1 MIINHKYKFIFIH
14 VPKCAGTAIKRALY
28 PYCDKWDQFLGGHP
42 DKPERIDNMHK
53 HSTAMEIKGYA
64 TPERWEEYFTFSFVR
79 NPLARMLSLYNW
91 WQKVPGGFEPE
102 KKEIISKLSF
112 KEFVFSDY
120 NGYSQVHFLAS
131 KAKKDTFVSAQN
143 RIELDFI
150 GRQESVKRDF
160 AYFCGLNKLP
170 QIELNIHNATRTDE
184 QQGDFRY
191 HKEFYDEESTREVKR
206 KFAEDFETFGYK

>member
-14 VPKCAGTAIKRALY
+14 VPKCAGTSIKRALY

-42 DKPERIDNMHK
+42 DKPERIDNVHK
-53 HSTAMEIKGYA
+53 HSTAMEIKAYA

-79 NPLARMLSLYNW
+79 NPLARIVSLYNW
-91 WQKVPGGFEPE
+91 WHKTDGEFDPE
-102 KKEIISKLSF
+102 LKAKIGDMSF

-120 NGYSQVHFLAS
+120 NGCSQVHFLAS
-131 KAKKDTFVSAQN
+131 KAKKETFVTPQH

-150 GRQESVKRDF
+150 GRQESIKRDF

-170 QIELNIHNATRTDE
+170 QIELETHNFTRTEE

-191 HKEFYDEESTREVKR
+191 HKEFYDEESKREVKR
-206 KFAEDFETFGYK
+206 KFAEDFKAFGYK